1 VDPSLQSSRLLVQAY
16 TVWQGAVREGG
27 GTAMATDSGH
37 DTYTRR
43 DVLEQA
49 ARLAGAV
56 ALPGTVARG
65 VMPAVAHGSRAE
77 LRHRVSRVALVRTD
91 NRATGTRRAID
102 LLRPVG
108 LAQRTVLLKPNY
120 NTAGPAP
127 AATDT
132 GLLEAL
138 VQELR
143 VARAGPIT
151 IGDRSGMATT
161 REAMAAKGVF
171 ALAKRYGLEVV
182 AFDEM
187 GAQGWRYFAATGT
200 HWQQG
205 FAVARPVLEAGAVV
219 STCCLKTHR
228 FGGYFSLSLKNS
240 VGMVAKYVPGDAHNY
255 MAELHASPYQRL
267 MIAEMNRVYAPALI
281 VLDGVTAFV
290 DGGPDLGTVAR
301 PGVILAGTDRVA
313 VDAVGVALLRLL
325 GTTPAVAA
333 GSIWQLEQIRRA
345 VELGLG
351 VGSAAQIELL
361 TGDRASQRM
370 ADHIRRLL

>member
-1 VDPSLQSSRLLVQAY
+1 
-16 TVWQGAVREGG
+16 
-27 GTAMATDSGH
+27 MATDSGH

-65 VMPAVAHGSRAE
+65 VMPAVAHSSRTA
-77 LRHRVSRVALVRTD
+77 LRQRVSRVVLVRTD

-102 LLRPVG
+102 LLRPEG

-132 GLLEAL
+132 GLLAAL

-143 VARAGPIT
+143 VAQAGPIT

-187 GAQGWRYFAATGT
+187 GAQGWRYFAASGT

-240 VGMVAKYVPGDAHNY
+240 VGMVAKYVPGDPHNY

-267 MIAEMNRVYAPALI
+267 MIAEVNQVYAPALI
-281 VLDGVTAFV
+281 VLDGVAAFV
-290 DGGPDLGTVAR
+290 DGGPDIGTMAQ

-313 VDAVGVALLRLL
+313 VDAVAIALLRVL

-351 VGSAAQIELL
+351 VASAAQIELV
-361 TGDRASQRM
+361 TGDRASQRV
-370 ADHIRRLL
+370 ADQIRRLL

>member
-1 VDPSLQSSRLLVQAY
+1 M
-16 TVWQGAVREGG
+16 TTEGG
-27 GTAMATDSGH
+27 H
-37 DTYTRR
+37 ERYTRR

-65 VMPAVAHGSRAE
+65 VMPAVARGSRTA

-143 VARAGPIT
+143 AARAGPIT

-171 ALAKRYGLEVV
+171 ALAERYGLGVV
-182 AFDEM
+182 SFDEM
-187 GAQGWRYFAATGT
+187 GARGWRYFPATGT

-205 FAVARPVLEAGAVV
+205 FAVARPVLEADAVV

-240 VGMVAKYVPGDAHNY
+240 VGMLAKYVPGDPHNY
-255 MAELHASPYQRL
+255 MAELHGSPYQRL
-267 MIAEMNRVYAPALI
+267 MIAEVNRVYTPALI
-281 VLDGVTAFV
+281 VLDGVAAFV
-290 DGGPDLGTVAR
+290 DGGPDIGTVAR

-313 VDAVGVALLRLL
+313 VDAVAVALLRVL
-325 GTTPAVAA
+325 GTTPAVVA

-351 VGSAAQIELL
+351 VASAAQIELV
-361 TGDRASQRM
+361 TGDRASQRI
-370 ADHIRRLL
+370 ADQIRRLL